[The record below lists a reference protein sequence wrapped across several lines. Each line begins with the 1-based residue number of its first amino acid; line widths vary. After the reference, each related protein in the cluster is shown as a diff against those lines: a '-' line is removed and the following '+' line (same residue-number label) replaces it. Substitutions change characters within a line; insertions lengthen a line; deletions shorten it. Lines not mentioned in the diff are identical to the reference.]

1 MLFVYVMQLVVY
13 VGLRVGLIAGLLT
26 LITYM
31 VSMTPLAI
39 IDYICLFFYV
49 GFLGT
54 LIYVL
59 SRYEKCIDELIRENL
74 SVGRTTQ
81 QLCSIVNTPRFY
93 ERKRPTMTKR
103 MMNNKLYDM
112 MSKKQVAKTNHSR
125 PIWIKIP

>member
-1 MLFVYVMQLVVY
+1 MQYLFVYAIHIFMY
-13 VGLRVGLIAGLLT
+13 IGFPIGLFTAF
-26 LITYM
+26 TYIIG
-31 VSMTPLAI
+31 MTPI
-39 IDYICLFFYV
+39 VFIDCLCLFFYV
-49 GFLGT
+49 WFLGT

-93 ERKRPTMTKR
+93 EQKRPTMTKR
-103 MMNNKLYDM
+103 MMNDKLYEM

-125 PIWIKIP
+125 PLWIKIP

>member
-1 MLFVYVMQLVVY
+1 MQIFIYIGFPICLAT
-13 VGLRVGLIAGLLT
+13 I
-26 LITYM
+26 ITYM
-31 VSMTPLAI
+31 MGMTPFVF
-39 IDYICLFFYV
+39 IDYLCLFFYV
-49 GFLGT
+49 WFLGT

-93 ERKRPTMTKR
+93 EQKRPTMTKR
-103 MMNNKLYDM
+103 MMNDKLYEM

-125 PIWIKIP
+125 PLWIKIP

>member
-1 MLFVYVMQLVVY
+1 MQYLFVYAIHFFMY
-13 VGLRVGLIAGLLT
+13 IGFPIGLFT
-26 LITYM
+26 TITYLIG
-31 VSMTPLAI
+31 MTPLVI
-39 IDYICLFFYV
+39 IDCLCLFFYV

-81 QLCSIVNTPRFY
+81 QLCYIVNTPRFY
-93 ERKRPTMTKR
+93 EQKRPTMTKR
-103 MMNNKLYDM
+103 MMNDKLYDM